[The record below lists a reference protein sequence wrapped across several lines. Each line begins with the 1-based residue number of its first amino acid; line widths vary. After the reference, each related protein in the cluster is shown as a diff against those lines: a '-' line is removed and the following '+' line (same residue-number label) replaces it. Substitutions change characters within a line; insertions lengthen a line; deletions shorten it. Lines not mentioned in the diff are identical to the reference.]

1 MLAAWKS
8 LGPGNEA
15 KDIPISIDSWQ
26 NVNITMSGT
35 CIYVGI
41 MNGTCSLYVG
51 IMNGTCSVYVGIM
64 NGTCICL
71 CRYHTW
77 YMYFFYVGSMPF
89 LHCIVS
95 GAGYSQSTIY
105 HCH

>member
-41 MNGTCSLYVG
+41 MS
-51 IMNGTCSVYVGIM
+51 GTCSVYVGIM
-64 NGTCICL
+64 NCTCSLYVGIRPGTCSVYVGIIPGTCSVYVGIIPGTCICL
-71 CRYHTW
+71 CRYHEW
-77 YMYFFYVGSMPF
+77 YM
-89 LHCIVS
+89 
-95 GAGYSQSTIY
+95 
-105 HCH
+105 